1 MPELKVFVFR
11 PHATAPNRKVVLP
24 LKAVRRVTGLMA
36 PSGPAAAAGAAIY
49 GEDVRGNLLEIET
62 AEERIVIAIE

>member
-11 PHATAPNRKVVLP
+11 PHAVAPNRKVVLP

-36 PSGPAAAAGAAIY
+36 PSGAAGPAIL
-49 GEDVRGNLLEIET
+49 GDDVRGNLLEIET